1 MVPMDPDVTVALA
14 NDQAKT
20 HAVVNSLASVRSL
33 AELLV
38 DNPGLDPGDRN
49 RFIAIIRDQTE
60 RLIHLMGQP
69 DQEADALPSAGI
81 KCIDGGPWQ

>member
-1 MVPMDPDVTVALA
+1 MLPMNPDETQAFA
-14 NDQAKT
+14 SHRAKT
-20 HAVVNSLASVRSL
+20 HAVVNSLSSVRSL

-60 RLIHLMGQP
+60 RLIHLMGQLNVQANTP
-69 DQEADALPSAGI
+69 P
-81 KCIDGGPWQ
+81 